1 VQTAPLD
8 KLLSRTESGEMT
20 EYFNDSPIESPED
33 DRYGIA
39 PFAQSLAKSILNI
52 HKPVGTTI
60 ALNGPWGSGKSSAVN
75 LIRGELKKAGEETLV
90 LTDFKCW
97 WYRGE
102 EALVLAFFQNLNAV
116 LHNKLGDKVKGL
128 IPKLGRGLLQAGP
141 VIGPAVA
148 LATTGPWGAFASG
161 SASFAKNFFPDGET
175 LEKTFHKLAKILEQD
190 NRRYLVIID
199 DIDRLSPDEALAIFR
214 LVKSVGHLPN
224 VMYLLVYDRIL
235 ADKAVAER
243 YPSEGPH
250 FLEKIIQAGFELPA
264 PLQIDLNAAVLASV
278 EKICGVPDESQIQR
292 LMNNFYDVV
301 VPYIAT
307 PRHVARFQNAIS
319 VTWPAIAGDVDLAD
333 FIALETLRLYEPKLF
348 QSIRSKKTK
357 VCSLR
362 QQGDSDQRD
371 DARFNCFL
379 TGIDEQRQD
388 AAKLALQRLFPRLES
403 VSYTSDFING
413 WDIDRRV
420 CVEKHFDTYFRLS
433 LSEETLSADR
443 IAKITAHADDRD
455 FVQSLMREA
464 AGVFRKDDSSFVPVY
479 LDELIT
485 HASRIE
491 KQKVE
496 SLITA
501 LFEIHDE
508 IDLECDK
515 SHGLQIANTT
525 LRFHWLIRRL
535 TANRF
540 SIEERTNL
548 YLAATQ
554 TASLGWLI
562 DFVRS
567 ARNGY
572 QDRENSPK
580 REEDCL
586 TTETAI
592 PILIDRALHSI
603 RAAAADKSLI
613 LHKDLISILY
623 RWRDLAGN
631 DVTEVKTWTDSQMK
645 CEEALVI
652 LAKKLTRESWSYSIG
667 MFGSLGDRVSTRT
680 FQADIDDDIAILDSQ
695 AFRTGLEQ
703 IRDSGKLDKDSLDI
717 VIIFLDAWERKKLS
731 VDDW

>member
-1 VQTAPLD
+1 V
-8 KLLSRTESGEMT
+8 LSRNESGEMT
-20 EYFNDSPIESPED
+20 DYFNDSPIESPED

-90 LTDFKCW
+90 LTDFNCW

-175 LEKTFHKLAKILEQD
+175 LEKTFHKLAKILEKD
-190 NRRYLVIID
+190 NRRFLVIID

-224 VMYLLVYDRIL
+224 VMYLLVYDRTL

-264 PLQIDLNAAVLASV
+264 PLQIDLNAAVLACIERV
-278 EKICGVPDESQIQR
+278 CGVIDESQIQR

-301 VPYIAT
+301 VPYITT
-307 PRHVARFQNAIS
+307 PRHVVRFQNAIS
-319 VTWPAIAGDVDLAD
+319 VTWPAIAGDVNLAD

-348 QSIRSKKTK
+348 QSIRSNKTK
-357 VCSLR
+357 VCSLP
-362 QQGDSDQRD
+362 QQSDSDQRD
-371 DARFNCFL
+371 DSRFDCFL
-379 TGIDEQRQD
+379 TDIDEKRFD

-403 VSYTSDFING
+403 VRYAGNFING
-413 WDIDRRV
+413 WDIERRV
-420 CVEKHFDTYFRLS
+420 CVEKHFNTYFRLS
-433 LSEETLSADR
+433 LSEGALSADR

-464 AGVFRKDDSSFVPVY
+464 AGLIRKDGSSFVPVY
-479 LDELIT
+479 LDALIT
-485 HASRIE
+485 HAPKIE

-496 SLITA
+496 SLVTA

-508 IDLECDK
+508 IDLACDQ
-515 SHGLQIANTT
+515 GRDFQIANTT
-525 LRFHWLIRRL
+525 VRFHWLIRRL
-535 TANRF
+535 TADRF
-540 SIEERTNL
+540 SIQERTDL
-548 YLAATQ
+548 YLVATQ
-554 TASLGWLI
+554 KASLGWLV
-562 DFVRS
+562 DFVSS
-567 ARNGY
+567 AMNAYRN
-572 QDRENSPK
+572 QENSSK
-580 REEDCL
+580 REEDYL
-586 TTETAI
+586 TTETVI
-592 PILIDRALHSI
+592 PILVDRALHSI
-603 RAAAADKSLI
+603 RTAAADRSL
-613 LHKDLISILY
+613 LSHKDLIYILY
-623 RWRDLAGN
+623 RWRDLTGN
-631 DVTEVKTWTDSQMK
+631 DITEVRTWTDSLMQ

-652 LAKKLTRESWSYSIG
+652 LAKELTRESGSFSIG
-667 MFGSLGDRVSTRT
+667 MDGSLGDRVSTRT
-680 FQADIDDDIAILDSQ
+680 VRVDIDDDIDILDSQ

-703 IRDSGKLDKDSLDI
+703 IRDFGKLDKDSLDI
-717 VIIFLDAWERKKLS
+717 VIIFLDAWDRKKHG

>member
-1 VQTAPLD
+1 
-8 KLLSRTESGEMT
+8 MT
-20 EYFNDSPIESPED
+20 DYFNDSPIESPED
-33 DRYGIA
+33 DRYGIT
-39 PFAQSLAKSILNI
+39 PFAQALAKSILNI
-52 HKPVGTTI
+52 KKPIGTTI
-60 ALNGPWGSGKSSAVN
+60 ALNGPWGSGKSSAVS
-75 LIRGELKKAGEETLV
+75 LIRGELKKVGEETLV

-102 EALVLAFFQNLNAV
+102 EALVLAFFQNLNTV

-190 NRRYLVIID
+190 NRRFLVIID

-214 LVKSVGHLPN
+214 LVNSVGHLPN
-224 VMYLLVYDRIL
+224 VMYLLVYDRTL

-264 PLQIDLNAAVLASV
+264 PLQIDLNASVLACIERV
-278 EKICGVPDESQIQR
+278 CGVIDESQIQR

-301 VPYIAT
+301 VPHITT

-319 VTWPAIAGDVDLAD
+319 VTWPAIAGEVNLAD

-348 QSIRSKKTK
+348 QSIRSSKTK
-357 VCSLR
+357 VCSLP
-362 QQGDSDQRD
+362 QQSDSDQRGD
-371 DARFNCFL
+371 SRFDCFL
-379 TGIDEQRQD
+379 TDIDEKRLD

-403 VSYTSDFING
+403 VRYASNFIAG
-413 WDIDRRV
+413 WDIERRV

-433 LSEETLSADR
+433 LSDGTLSADR
-443 IAKITAHADDRD
+443 IAKIIAYADDRD

-464 AGVFRKDDSSFVPVY
+464 AGVIRKDDSSFVPVY
-479 LDELIT
+479 LDALIT
-485 HASRIE
+485 HAPKIE

-496 SLITA
+496 SLVTA

-515 SHGLQIANTT
+515 GRGFEIANTT
-525 LRFHWLIRRL
+525 VRFHWLIRRL
-535 TANRF
+535 TADRF
-540 SIEERTNL
+540 SIEERTNI

-554 TASLGWLI
+554 TSSLGWLI

-567 ARNGY
+567 AMDGY
-572 QDRENSPK
+572 QNRENGPK
-580 REEDCL
+580 CEEDCL

-592 PILIDRALHSI
+592 LTLIDRALHSI
-603 RAAAADKSLI
+603 RAAAADRSLL
-613 LHKDLISILY
+613 LHKDL
-623 RWRDLAGN
+623 
-631 DVTEVKTWTDSQMK
+631 M
-645 CEEALVI
+645 
-652 LAKKLTRESWSYSIG
+652 
-667 MFGSLGDRVSTRT
+667 
-680 FQADIDDDIAILDSQ
+680 
-695 AFRTGLEQ
+695 
-703 IRDSGKLDKDSLDI
+703 
-717 VIIFLDAWERKKLS
+717 
-731 VDDW
+731 